1 MLENKK
7 LDVNKK
13 DENGLNSF
21 WIAARYGNGEIMRVL
36 AEAGIDIYNTDK
48 RGNNALHLSAKFDD
62 RNNICKMLVN
72 SHYNLD
78 GQNND
83 GDTATHIAA

>member
-36 AEAGIDIYNTDK
+36 AEAGIDI
-48 RGNNALHLSAKFDD
+48 
-62 RNNICKMLVN
+62 
-72 SHYNLD
+72 
-78 GQNND
+78 
-83 GDTATHIAA
+83 

>member
-21 WIAARYGNGEIMRVL
+21 WIAARYGNGEIIRVL

-62 RNNICKMLVN
+62 RYHICKMLVL
-72 SHYNLD
+72 SHYNLNA
-78 GQNND
+78 QNND

>member
-7 LDVNKK
+7 LDINKK

-36 AEAGIDIYNTDK
+36 AEHGIDIYNADK
-48 RGNNALHLSAKFDD
+48 KGNNALHLSAKYQD
-62 RNNICKMLVN
+62 RFNICSMLVK

-78 GQNND
+78 CQNSD